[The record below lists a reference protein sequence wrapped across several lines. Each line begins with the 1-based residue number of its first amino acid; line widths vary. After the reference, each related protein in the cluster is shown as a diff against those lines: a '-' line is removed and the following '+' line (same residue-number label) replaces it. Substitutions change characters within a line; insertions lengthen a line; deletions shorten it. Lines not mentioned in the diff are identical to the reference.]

1 MHAVAR
7 QPKAAVPP
15 DANSASTVDDSFDIN
30 GLTDEILSWL
40 NQPAESLDRAVS
52 AVERAR
58 IRVGVASLNE
68 LARTGDQ
75 SAFYAQ
81 QFVLSRIYLLHTVI
95 PDQQTAEGSV
105 ALHEVT
111 RLLED
116 ATIAAQDAAIRPGTL
131 EQAPTDPKAYLSWMR
146 RSAKQH
152 RVYKHPYYREF
163 IRNHA
168 TVDDLRAYVIQESV
182 VDGRFDDL
190 LAMMQVGTNGAA
202 KMEIANNFWDEMGN
216 GDSAQVHTMLF
227 NNIFQVYDKSGG
239 LQCSALL
246 NNFLFGTSDALTDPR
261 SLYDNLNNRFAFT
274 VAIIP
279 ASASAAPAQWLAVSQ
294 SGNPCGGW
302 FIYRV
307 GFAGGL
313 YPAGALLDYPY
324 LGQDRTALNLS
335 SNSYDS
341 AGNFIGDGAFSVPK
355 SAVYNGQGF
364 SFSSSSVAFST
375 APVNVAGIPMQAT
388 STTYWLA
395 SVPGTGYDLYRMN
408 SGGGPLTL
416 QAVISAPFSAP
427 TRDANQ
433 PGTSTVIDVLDGRL
447 DWPPVQDNGFVWF
460 AHGIDDSGF
469 PTVRLGAI
477 NAGSNTVQT
486 AEAFHSGSS
495 DDFDPSIGI
504 ADNPG
509 GGIYA
514 WLNWGY
520 TDTPNGVAA
529 SDTVNGITP
538 GQGVP
543 NEIGTDRT
551 LVTGFLTNQID
562 FHIGAARF
570 GDNTSVSVDPSS
582 AAAGCPVGRTAV
594 TDNQFYDSN
603 GSWVTRVGRESF
615 C

>member
-1 MHAVAR
+1 MSRRSWGIPAGLAAAALAIAFLSLPANALPASAARAAGLNASAPAAGLNVRAPQRGTGHAG
-7 QPKAAVPP
+7 AAEKV
-15 DANSASTVDDSFDIN
+15 NV
-30 GLTDEILSWL
+30 
-40 NQPAESLDRAVS
+40 RAL
-52 AVERAR
+52 AAAPRA
-58 IRVGVASLNE
+58 A
-68 LARTGDQ
+68 ARTP
-75 SAFYAQ
+75 AA
-81 QFVLSRIYLLHTVI
+81 
-95 PDQQTAEGSV
+95 SV
-105 ALHEVT
+105 P
-111 RLLED
+111 R
-116 ATIAAQDAAIRPGTL
+116 G
-131 EQAPTDPKAYLSWMR
+131 
-146 RSAKQH
+146 
-152 RVYKHPYYREF
+152 
-163 IRNHA
+163 
-168 TVDDLRAYVIQESV
+168 
-182 VDGRFDDL
+182 VDGRPAGASL
-190 LAMMQVGTNGAA
+190 PHLATRGHRPMPAAAPRIATGANSRGTARGALQGMRPLAAPGTINASFNGSAESNCGCIPSDSNAAVGPSNI
-202 KMEIANNFWDEMGN
+202 MET
-216 GDSAQVHTMLF
+216 V
-227 NNIFQVYDKSGG
+227 NNIFQVYGKSGG

-246 NNFLFGTSDALTDPR
+246 NNFLFGTSDALSDPR

-279 ASASAAPAQWLAVSQ
+279 ASASAPPAQWLAVSQ

-302 FIYRV
+302 FIYRM
-307 GFAGGL
+307 GFSGGL

-335 SNSYDS
+335 SNSYNS
-341 AGNFIGDGAFSVPK
+341 AGNFLGDGAFSVPK
-355 SAVYNGQGF
+355 SAAYNGQGF

-529 SDTVNGITP
+529 SDTVSGITP

-543 NEIGTDRT
+543 NEIATDST

-562 FHIGAARF
+562 SRIGAARF

-603 GSWVTRVGRESF
+603 GSWVTRIGRESF

>member
-1 MHAVAR
+1 MPDAIPADSGKEMNMSR
-7 QPKAAVPP
+7 RSWGIPAGLAAAALATAFLSLPASAVP
-15 DANSASTVDDSFDIN
+15 ASAARAAGHNASA
-30 GLTDEILSWL
+30 
-40 NQPAESLDRAVS
+40 PA
-52 AVERAR
+52 
-58 IRVGVASLNE
+58 ASLNVGVPQ
-68 LARTGDQ
+68 RGTGH
-75 SAFYAQ
+75 AGA
-81 QFVLSRIYLLHTVI
+81 
-95 PDQQTAEGSV
+95 AEKV
-105 ALHEVT
+105 NI
-111 RLLED
+111 R
-116 ATIAAQDAAIRPGTL
+116 TIAAAPRTPARTPAANFPRGINGRPAGASLHHLATRGHRPTPAATPRIATGANSRGTAHGPLQGVRPLMAPGTIN
-131 EQAPTDPKAYLSWMR
+131 TSFNG
-146 RSAKQH
+146 SAESNCGCIPSDSNAA
-152 RVYKHPYYREF
+152 VGPSNIME
-163 IRNHA
+163 
-168 TVDDLRAYVIQESV
+168 TV
-182 VDGRFDDL
+182 
-190 LAMMQVGTNGAA
+190 
-202 KMEIANNFWDEMGN
+202 
-216 GDSAQVHTMLF
+216 
-227 NNIFQVYDKSGG
+227 NNIFQVYNKSGG

-246 NNFLFGTSDALTDPR
+246 NNFLLGTSDALSDPR
-261 SLYDNLNNRFAFT
+261 SLYDNLNNRFVFT

-279 ASASAAPAQWLAVSQ
+279 ASASATPAQWLAVSQ
-294 SGNPCGGW
+294 SGNPCGGY
-302 FIYRV
+302 FVYRFT
-307 GFAGGL
+307 FAGGL

-324 LGQDRTALNLS
+324 LGQDRGALNFS
-335 SNSYDS
+335 TNNFNSANAY
-341 AGNFIGDGAFSVPK
+341 IGSGAFSIPK

-395 SVPGTGYDLYRMN
+395 SVPGTGYDLYRMAT
-408 SGGGPLTL
+408 GGGPLTL

-433 PGTSTVIDVLDGRL
+433 PGTSTVINVLDGRL

-477 NAGSNTVQT
+477 NAGGNTVQT

-509 GGIYA
+509 GGIFA

-543 NEIGTDRT
+543 SEIATDTT
-551 LVTGFLTNQID
+551 LVTGFSTNQVD
-562 FHIGAARF
+562 PNIGAARF
-570 GDNTSVSVDPSS
+570 GDNTSVSIDPVS
-582 AAAGCPVGRTAV
+582 AGAGCPVGRTAV

-603 GSWVTRVGRESF
+603 GSWVTRIGRESF